1 MKQIATLLRIPRAH
15 HAYIMKFG
23 AYDFIEKCEQI
34 VENNDKIRLKEQAME
49 ERASKRTKMTMNRV
63 VK

>member
-1 MKQIATLLRIPRAH
+1 
-15 HAYIMKFG
+15 MKFG

-63 VK
+63 